1 MIFVWIA
8 LVLAVVLISATLGI
22 SYYCY
27 RNTFFFDRR
36 IKRDPEEFDLPHGTV
51 YEPFY
56 DLMLER
62 MKQTRAIPHRDY
74 SIPSF
79 DGLTLWG
86 TYYEH
91 KPGSP
96 IELMFHGYK
105 GSGERDLCG
114 GVQRCFAMGHS
125 AFIVDQRAS
134 GRSSGKVCSFGI
146 NERRDC
152 HSWID
157 FLKKEF
163 GEDVKII
170 LTGVSMGAATVLM
183 AASEPLPSNVKGIL
197 ADCGYS
203 SPGEI
208 IQLVMKR
215 QGLPPKLIYPFMKL
229 GARLFGHFNLEETS
243 PLKAMAGCTVPVI
256 FFHGEADDFVPC
268 EMSHRNYEACTAPK
282 ILSIIP
288 GAGHCLGCLV
298 DTKGY
303 LTTLNSFYDSLPE
316 LRCK

>member
-1 MIFVWIA
+1 MIFLWSGLALA
-8 LVLAVVLISATLGI
+8 LVLIITALGI
-22 SYYCY
+22 AYYCY

-36 IKRDPEEFDLPHGTV
+36 IQRDPEEYDLPHGTV

-56 DLMLER
+56 DVMLER
-62 MKQTRAIPHRDY
+62 MKETRRIPHRDY
-74 SIPSF
+74 SITAF

-86 TYYEH
+86 TYYEY
-91 KPGSP
+91 KPGAP

-125 AFIVDQRAS
+125 AFIVDQRGS
-134 GRSSGKVCSFGI
+134 GRSGGKVCSFGI
-146 NERRDC
+146 NERKDC
-152 HSWID
+152 HSWIN
-157 FLKKEF
+157 FLRKEF

-170 LTGVSMGAATVLM
+170 LTGVSMGAATVMM

-208 IQLVMKR
+208 IQLVMQR

-229 GARLFGHFNLEETS
+229 GARIFGHFDLEETS
-243 PLKAMAGCTVPVI
+243 PMEAMKKCTVPVI

-268 EMSHRNYEACTAPK
+268 DMSRKNYEVCNAPK
-282 ILSIIP
+282 TLSIIP
-288 GAGHCLGCLV
+288 GAGHCLGCLI

-303 LTTLNSFYDSLPE
+303 LNTLNQFYDSLPG
-316 LRCK
+316 LRTQ

>member
-1 MIFVWIA
+1 MIVLWISIGFTVCLMA
-8 LVLAVVLISATLGI
+8 AALGI

-36 IKRDPEEFDLPHGTV
+36 IKQDPEAFDLPHGTV

-56 DLMLER
+56 DQMLER
-62 MKQTRAIPHRDY
+62 MKETRAIPHREY
-74 SIPSF
+74 STTSF
-79 DGLTLWG
+79 DGLSLWG

-91 KPGSP
+91 KPGAP

-125 AFIVDQRAS
+125 AFLVDQRGT
-134 GRSSGKVCSFGI
+134 GRSGGKVCSFGI

-152 HSWID
+152 HSWIA

-183 AASEPLPSNVKGIL
+183 AAGDPLPSNVKGIL

-208 IQLVMKR
+208 IRLVAKR
-215 QGLPPKLIYPFMKL
+215 LKLPSKLLYPFMRL
-229 GARLFGHFNLEETS
+229 GARLYGHFNLEETS
-243 PLKAMAGCTVPVI
+243 PREAMKKCTVPVI
-256 FFHGEADDFVPC
+256 FFHGGDDDFVPC
-268 EMSHRNYEACTAPK
+268 EMSRWNYEACIAPK
-282 ILSIIP
+282 TISIIP
-288 GAGHCLGCLV
+288 GAGHCLGYLV
-298 DTKGY
+298 DPTGY
-303 LTTLNSFYDSLPE
+303 LETLDKFYDSLPG
-316 LRCK
+316 LRH

>member
-1 MIFVWIA
+1 MIFLWIGLA
-8 LVLAVVLISATLGI
+8 LVAVLIGFALLT

-36 IKRDPEEFDLPHGTV
+36 IKRNPEEFDLPHGTV

-56 DLMLER
+56 DVMLDR
-62 MKQTRAIPHRDY
+62 MKQTRALPHQDY
-74 SIPSF
+74 SITSF

-86 TYYEH
+86 TFYEL
-91 KPGSP
+91 KPGAP

-114 GVQRCFAMGHS
+114 GVQRCFVMGHS
-125 AFIVDQRAS
+125 AFIVDQRGS
-134 GRSSGKVCSFGI
+134 GRSEGKVCSFGI

-152 HSWID
+152 HSWIA

-170 LTGVSMGAATVLM
+170 LTGVSMGAATVMM
-183 AASEPLPSNVKGIL
+183 AAAEPLPSNVKGIL

-208 IQLVMKR
+208 IRLVMEQ
-215 QGLPPKLIYPFMKL
+215 QGLPSKLLYPFMKL

-243 PLKAMAGCTVPVI
+243 PTQAMTKCTVPVI
-256 FFHGEADDFVPC
+256 FFHGGDDDFVPSQ
-268 EMSHRNYEACTAPK
+268 MSRQNYDACTAPK
-282 ILSIIP
+282 VLSIIP
-288 GAGHCLGCLV
+288 GAAHCLGCLV
-298 DTKGY
+298 DTEGY
-303 LTTLNSFYDSLPE
+303 LNTLNQFYDSLPG
-316 LRCK
+316 LRE

>member
-1 MIFVWIA
+1 MVFLWIGLG
-8 LVLAVVLISATLGI
+8 LVLFLLAMVLGI

-27 RNTFFFDRR
+27 RSAFFFDRR

-56 DLMLER
+56 DHMIEK
-62 MKQTRAIPHRDY
+62 MKEMRATPHRDY
-74 SIPSF
+74 STTAF

-86 TYYEH
+86 TFYEF
-91 KPGSP
+91 KPGAP

-114 GVQRCFAMGHS
+114 GVQRCFVMGHS
-125 AFIVDQRAS
+125 AFIIDQRGS
-134 GRSSGKVCSFGI
+134 GRSGGKVCTFGI

-152 HSWID
+152 HSWIA

-170 LTGVSMGAATVLM
+170 LTGVSMGAATVMM
-183 AASEPLPSNVKGIL
+183 AAAEPLPSNVKGIL

-208 IQLVMKR
+208 IRLVMER
-215 QGLPPKLIYPFMKL
+215 QGFIPDKVSEQPMTYLPTLFAGAFMAHHRNIKAEEIEKIY
-229 GARLFGHFNLEETS
+229 ARLPNKHDLIGKLVEMYNDPIMTLLDDPDEHDEGNMSWT
-243 PLKAMAGCTVPVI
+243 AGW
-256 FFHGEADDFVPC
+256 
-268 EMSHRNYEACTAPK
+268 
-282 ILSIIP
+282 
-288 GAGHCLGCLV
+288 
-298 DTKGY
+298 
-303 LTTLNSFYDSLPE
+303 
-316 LRCK
+316 